1 MTIRSVQRY
10 CPELSNALKPNEFV
24 GGCGILTERPR
35 ISHPP
40 GRKILAALGENVTTV
55 WSPDLNAKS
64 PHRSATP
71 TLIQPGFLFV
81 RRSVLGEALSL
92 PHYQHDS
99 GNTL

>member
-10 CPELSNALKPNEFV
+10 RPELSNALKTNEFV
-24 GGCGILTERPR
+24 GGCDILTERPR
-35 ISHPP
+35 ISHPR
-40 GRKILAALGENVTTV
+40 GRTILTALGETITTV
-55 WSPDLNAKS
+55 WSPELNAKS

-71 TLIQPGFLFV
+71 TLIQPIFLFV

-92 PHYQHDS
+92 PHYQYNS